1 MVWGVLGWFGVF
13 PRTDEGQSSG
23 TGFYT
28 QRPDLEGKSPLRDL
42 DLDLKAEEEELVGLR
57 RQLEAA
63 REEEA
68 LLRRRSAADELRRQ
82 IAAQQES
89 NARLRGRTKSDT
101 FQSESM
107 RNLSHSQDKDKTL
120 GDEQINIDTLRKS
133 KNLRKLVKKDL
144 KKLNLIDEA
153 LLR

>member
-1 MVWGVLGWFGVF
+1 MF
-13 PRTDEGQSSG
+13 PEEFIRGNIAVGEFDEGQSSG

-28 QRPDLEGKSPLRDL
+28 QRPDMEGKSPLRDL

-63 REEEA
+63 RKEEA
-68 LLRRRSAADELRRQ
+68 LPRRRSAAGELRRH

-101 FQSESM
+101 FQSENM
-107 RNLSHSQDKDKTL
+107 RNLSHSLDKDKTL
-120 GDEQINIDTLRKS
+120 GDEQMNIHSFYVKLANCEIRKVE
-133 KNLRKLVKKDL
+133 NQIL
-144 KKLNLIDEA
+144 
-153 LLR
+153 